1 MQKLNNTIILAI
13 MLMIVGCKKTGSDLQ
28 RDFFDSSP
36 ITSQSAAKQ
45 VAYAETN
52 LKRIATEI
60 IKLTKD
66 PAFVSFV
73 ESEASKKFGGEYAIL
88 VEKLIQNPV
97 WSNKLNTQNL
107 KEGLASFKNIN
118 GRNFY
123 PQIYIPKLLHD
134 EENPTNNFSSQTNNA
149 GEEDSVK
156 VVVYAGDSIPNNSSL
171 NYPGYVIDTDG
182 DLIDWGF
189 INEEYAND
197 HNVWVFSL
205 NEVVDD

>member
-156 VVVYAGDSIPNNSSL
+156 VVVYAGDSIPNNPSL
-171 NYPGYVIDTDG
+171 NYPVM
-182 DLIDWGF
+182 
-189 INEEYAND
+189 
-197 HNVWVFSL
+197 
-205 NEVVDD
+205 